1 MKPIA
6 RKLSWT
12 NWDIMDKVGHYGQ
25 TGTLWIKWDTTLWLW
40 DIMDKVGH
48 YR

>member
-25 TGTLWIKWDTTLWLW
+25 TGTLWIKWD
-40 DIMDKVGH
+40 IMDKLGH
-48 YR
+48 YG